1 MAVLEAPSQ
10 PRTLD
15 AVRSPWTERWRWIQR
30 LLSVRLAKVSLG
42 ALVLVVFAAI
52 FANVISPADPLYQ
65 DYRAPLESPSLSHP
79 FGTDNL
85 GRDIL
90 SRVIHGARISV
101 SVGLLA
107 VGLAAI
113 IGVPLGLIAAYAG
126 GFVDDL
132 IMRVMDALMA
142 FPALV
147 LALGITAALGPSLT
161 NVMIAIGLVYMPA
174 FARLVRAE
182 GLSVREREFVIAART
197 IGARPSR
204 LIARHIWP
212 NVAAPIIV
220 LASLRVAT
228 AIITEAGLSFLGAG
242 VPPPTP
248 SWGSMLRTSY
258 QYTETAPWMAIF
270 PGLAIF
276 FTVLATN
283 LFGDALRT
291 ALDPRL
297 RGSR

>member
-10 PRTLD
+10 PRTLEST
-15 AVRSPWTERWRWIQR
+15 RSPWTERWRWVQR
-30 LLSVRLAKVSLG
+30 LLSVRLAKASLG
-42 ALVLVVFAAI
+42 VLVLVVFAAI
-52 FANVISPADPLYQ
+52 FANVVSPADPLYQ
-65 DYRAPLESPSLSHP
+65 DYRSPLQSPSLSHP

-113 IGVPLGLIAAYAG
+113 VGVPLGLIAAYAG
-126 GFVDDL
+126 GLVDDVL
-132 IMRVMDALMA
+132 MRIMDALMA

-276 FTVLATN
+276 VTVLATN